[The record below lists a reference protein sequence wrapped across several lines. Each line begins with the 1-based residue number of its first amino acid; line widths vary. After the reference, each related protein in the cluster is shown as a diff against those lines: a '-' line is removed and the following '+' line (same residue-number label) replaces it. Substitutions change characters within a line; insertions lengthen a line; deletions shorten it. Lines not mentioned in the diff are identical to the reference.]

1 MSEALIAS
9 ADTIALRAA
18 VEAETTKKLADALQH
33 IAAGPVTPT
42 IDPVSFHDELSGFD
56 FHAPRSLSSV
66 VDWVVGVMS
75 RGNVQMT
82 HPRYLGLFN
91 PAPALAAEQADR
103 ITAALNPQLA
113 VWSHAPV
120 AADIEQHVIR
130 AFSERLGLGASS
142 AGHFT
147 SGGAES
153 NLSSVLCALSRAFP
167 VIGDQG
173 LRSLSAQPTVYVSA
187 DSHLA
192 WIKIACMV
200 GIGRNAVRLVATDG
214 LGRMDPAALALA
226 IDTDRRQ
233 GFAPFMVGATAGT
246 TNAGMVDPLHACADL
261 ASAEGLWLHVD
272 AAWGG
277 ALIASPT
284 LRREL
289 AGIERADSV
298 TIDAHKWFAAT
309 MGTGM
314 YFVREG
320 TLLNRVFAV
329 STSYMPS
336 NDATRDPYITSALW
350 SRRMLGLR
358 LFLPLAQVGWPGYA
372 QHVERAVDL
381 AAVLRD
387 DLVGRGWRTVN
398 ASAMAVLCVR
408 PPDGS
413 AVVKDIVAR
422 VVHAGNT
429 WCSVARFE
437 GQDVV
442 RLCITNGASTKHDM
456 RLVGDALHRACEDS
470 GHSHETAS

>member
-1 MSEALIAS
+1 MSEPLIAS
-9 ADTIALRAA
+9 ADAIALRAT
-18 VEAETTKKLADALQH
+18 VEAETTKKLAVALQQV
-33 IAAGPVTPT
+33 AAGPVTPT
-42 IDPVSFHDELSGFD
+42 IDPTSFQDELSGFD
-56 FHAPRSLSSV
+56 FHTPRSLSSV

-120 AADIEQHVIR
+120 AAGIEHHVIE
-130 AFSERLGLGASS
+130 AFCERLGLGAAS

-147 SGGAES
+147 SGGAEA
-153 NLSSVLCALSRAFP
+153 NLSAVLCALTRAFP
-167 VIGDQG
+167 DIGDHG
-173 LRSLSAQPTVYVSA
+173 LRALSAQPTVYVSA

-200 GIGRNAVRLVATDG
+200 GLGRNAVRLVATDG
-214 LGRMDPAALALA
+214 LGRMDAAALALA
-226 IDTDRRQ
+226 LETDRRQ
-233 GFAPFMVGATAGT
+233 GLAPFMIAATAGT

-261 ASAEGLWLHVD
+261 ASALGLWLHVD

-284 LRREL
+284 LKREL

-298 TIDAHKWFAAT
+298 TIDAHKWLAAT

-320 TLLNRVFAV
+320 TILNRVFAV

-336 NDATRDPYITSALW
+336 NDAARDPYVTSVLW

-372 QHVERAVDL
+372 QHIERAVEL

-387 DLVGRGWRTVN
+387 DLGAHGWRTVN

-413 AVVKDIVAR
+413 AAVRDTVAR
-422 VVHAGNT
+422 VVENGVA
-429 WCSVARFE
+429 WCSVAHFE

-442 RLCITNGASTKHDM
+442 RLCIANGASTRHDM
-456 RLVGDALHRACEDS
+456 RLVADALHRACASDS
-470 GHSHETAS
+470 